1 MLSDKRLLRRAKQGC
16 RESVRQI
23 YELYSDQML
32 TLANALLNDI
42 AAAEDV
48 VHDVFVKF
56 AQSLG
61 EFELKKSLRGYFA
74 TSTRNRALDMLRA
87 RKRQA
92 EKLPQLA
99 RRDADHITPE
109 IKAEQVETDKLLR
122 GALQHLP
129 IEQREAVVL
138 RVHTGLSFKQIAE
151 MQAVSANTAQGR
163 YRYGL
168 DKLRSLLNDEDV
180 K

>member
-1 MLSDKRLLRRAKQGC
+1 MLDEKRLLRRAKQGC
-16 RESVRQI
+16 RDSVRQI
-23 YELYSDQML
+23 YEMYSDQML

-42 AAAEDV
+42 AAGEDV

-56 AQSLG
+56 AQSLD
-61 EFELKKSLRGYFA
+61 EFKLKKNLRGYFA
-74 TSTRNRALDMLRA
+74 TCTRNLARDRLRA

-92 EKLPQLA
+92 EKRPCLA
-99 RRDADHITPE
+99 RKDIDHTTPDMQAQQKE
-109 IKAEQVETDKLLR
+109 SSQLLR
-122 GALQHLP
+122 DALQHLP

-138 RVHTGLSFKQIAE
+138 RVRTGLTFKQIAE
-151 MQAVSANTAQGR
+151 MQEVSANTAQGR

-168 DKLRSLLNDEDV
+168 DKLRSLLNDEDI